1 MDKLDEYYELY
12 EERASIAQ
20 YDGNIGQILA
30 EKRAF
35 YEVVNIYRNNNN
47 YGKYDEK
54 VGRFEGAF
62 RDKINRSIGKKW
74 LIY

>member
-30 EKRAF
+30 KTRAF
-35 YEVVNIYRNNNN
+35 YEVVNIYRKRKG
-47 YGKYDEK
+47 YDRFDEK
-54 VGRFEGAF
+54 VVVFEDKF
-62 RDKINRSIGKKW
+62 RGKIIKEGLKND
-74 LIY
+74 